1 MEATKEQGAAVFGTA
16 EMESQRTAPKK
27 RNNRKN
33 IVIVVGFN
41 SHVSTSTRIIATFSS
56 LQSRI
61 FFSSLNENT
70 ISHYFLFVTLVLYI
84 GAVMT

>member
-41 SHVSTSTRIIATFSS
+41 SQSVTRIYLHKDNSD
-56 LQSRI
+56 
-61 FFSSLNENT
+61 FFLLYKVEFF
-70 ISHYFLFVTLVLYI
+70 FLL
-84 GAVMT
+84 

>member
-41 SHVSTSTRIIATFSS
+41 SQSVTRIYLHKDNSD
-56 LQSRI
+56 
-61 FFSSLNENT
+61 FFFFT
-70 ISHYFLFVTLVLYI
+70 K
-84 GAVMT
+84 